1 MSLAQYVEQGTRR
14 PSSLQSPVVF
24 DVSVGASATTVYT
37 GKPVEFFLIRRI
49 ALVNRT
55 GGAISGAVLVSGNTW
70 YSASVAS
77 NTIDVVDELAG
88 FLINPSV
95 NITATGENIRVV
107 GWGVR
112 VTGGEDWTL

>member
-1 MSLAQYVEQGTRR
+1 MSLAQYVEQSTRR
-14 PSSLQSPVVF
+14 PSSLSSAVVF
-24 DVSVGASATTVYT
+24 DVSIGASATTFYT
-37 GKPVEFFLIRRI
+37 GKPGEFFLIRRI

-55 GGAISGAVLVSGNTW
+55 GGSINGAISVGANVW
-70 YSASVAS
+70 FSAAVGS

-88 FLINPSV
+88 FLINPS
-95 NITATGENIRVV
+95 IDLSATGQNLRVV

>member
-1 MSLAQYVEQGTRR
+1 MSLAQYVEQGSRR
-14 PSSLQSPVVF
+14 PESLASAVVF
-24 DVSVGASATTVYT
+24 DVSVGASATTFYV
-37 GKPVEFFLIRRI
+37 GKPAQFFLIRRI

-55 GGAISGAVLVSGNTW
+55 GGAINGAVNVGPNTW
-70 YSASVAS
+70 YSASVPS

-95 NITATGENIRVV
+95 NLAATGQDLRVV

>member
-24 DVSVGASATTVYT
+24 DVSVGATATTVYT
-37 GKPVEFFLIRRI
+37 GKPVEFFLLRRI

-55 GGAISGAVLVSGNTW
+55 GGAISGEIRVGGNTW
-70 YSASVAS
+70 YSASVPS
-77 NTIDVVDELAG
+77 NTIDVVDELTG
-88 FLINPSV
+88 FLINPAIDLS
-95 NITATGENIRVV
+95 ATGQNLRVV

>member
-14 PSSLQSPVVF
+14 PESLASAVVF
-24 DVSVGASATTVYT
+24 DAVIGASATTIYT
-37 GKPVEFFLIRRI
+37 GRANQYFLIRKI

-55 GGAISGAVLVSGNTW
+55 GGGIATAVLVNGNTW
-70 YSASVAS
+70 YSATVAS
-77 NTIDVVDELAG
+77 NAIDVVDEMEG
-88 FLINPSV
+88 MLINPSV
-95 NITATGENIRVV
+95 NITATGQDVRVI

>member
-14 PSSLQSPVVF
+14 PESLASAVVF
-24 DVSVGASATTVYT
+24 DVAVGASETTVYT
-37 GKPVEFFLIRRI
+37 GKANQYFLIRRI

-55 GGAISGAVLVSGNTW
+55 GGAINGAINVGANTW

-77 NTIDVVDELAG
+77 NTIDVVDELGG
-88 FLINPSV
+88 FLLNPSV
-95 NITATGENIRVV
+95 NLSATGQNLRVV